1 MDVLLQSCDI
11 SWALNGKGTRD
22 LTGWLINAVWLLQKQ
37 GPRKGNSILFYDPFK
52 PFCIGVSNQLHLVE
66 ILECKLHFKWHK
78 LATASNKPDLVGYV
92 KDSSCASL
100 QSEPLRVLPVR
111 HHLSIWAEERALIR
125 FIWGQEWVPPP
136 PPSCQN
142 FFLAHLL
149 RNSHVQRDK
158 CPERKNPFKLL
169 ASALNIELW
178 VCKEHVSMWSNG
190 ERTLRCRQACVTH
203 NCILRVIVRVWNK
216 EGGWP
221 VLHIEGSRSSLG
233 NAVGGVLKTAM
244 KMVTQIFWIYIE
256 KWVGIIIFYLL

>member
-1 MDVLLQSCDI
+1 MPVVVHATGPARGPLLDPKVLRLHRKHFAGKMDVLLQSCDI
-11 SWALNGKGTRD
+11 SWALYGKGTRD
-22 LTGWLINAVWLLQKQ
+22 LTGWLINAVWLLQKR

-111 HHLSIWAEERALIR
+111 HHLSIWAEARALIR
-125 FIWGQEWVPPP
+125 FIRGQEWVPPP

-158 CPERKNPFKLL
+158 CPERKNPFKLH

-178 VCKEHVSMWSNG
+178 VCKEHVSM
-190 ERTLRCRQACVTH
+190 
-203 NCILRVIVRVWNK
+203 
-216 EGGWP
+216 
-221 VLHIEGSRSSLG
+221 
-233 NAVGGVLKTAM
+233 
-244 KMVTQIFWIYIE
+244 
-256 KWVGIIIFYLL
+256 